1 MIFFVIFHSADYS
14 GLKLLLVADMCCR
27 WNRAKMSL
35 KQRKDR
41 VRQKKASFLAKQ
53 QTEDDD

>member
-1 MIFFVIFHSADYS
+1 
-14 GLKLLLVADMCCR
+14 MCRR

-41 VRQKKASFLAKQ
+41 VRQKKESFLAKQ
-53 QTEDDD
+53 QADDNE